1 MTPRFPPHAYFAHR
15 SGRQEQQVTGE
26 PAICDILAGPRLLFD
41 LEPTEH
47 QLIDSWSI
55 VIGPSPNPGSA
66 TRGALGNRRPV
77 SFDCPPLGDKPP
89 GPLGQDDWQQLGEVL
104 PSASRPLYDLSR
116 STERGRHIPVAATS
130 ESETVTCI
138 RGKHRSQ
145 SCTLGKGCGASGKGQ
160 GHAQDGE

>member
-1 MTPRFPPHAYFAHR
+1 LMTPRFPPHAYFAHR

-116 STERGRHIPVAATS
+116 STERGAPHSRCS
-130 ESETVTCI
+130 D
-138 RGKHRSQ
+138 
-145 SCTLGKGCGASGKGQ
+145 LGVRN
-160 GHAQDGE
+160 GHLHQRKTQVPILYPRFR